1 MDAIQTKYLSATNS
15 RGARIK
21 ANLDTVDGLISV
33 TVSYNYAISGVSNHR
48 ATALVLLEKLYAL
61 DTQAG
66 MKINRWRWKLAT
78 GVLADG
84 SYAHVWTGDLP

>member
-1 MDAIQTKYLSATNS
+1 MDAIQTKKLSATNT

-21 ANLDTVDGLISV
+21 ATLVGETSIIL
-33 TVSYNYAISGVSNHR
+33 SYNYAISDVSNHR
-48 ATALVLLEKLYAL
+48 EAALALLEKLHSL
-61 DTQAG
+61 DTQAPNEQAV
-66 MKINRWRWKLAT
+66 NRWRWKLAT

>member
-1 MDAIQTKYLSATNS
+1 MDAIQTKKLSATNT

-21 ANLDTVDGLISV
+21 ATLASEGSIIL
-33 TVSYNYAISGVSNHR
+33 SYNYAISEVSNHR
-48 ATALVLLEKLYAL
+48 AAALALLEKLYAQ

-66 MKINRWRWKLAT
+66 MQMNRWRWKIAT
-78 GVLADG
+78 GILADG

>member
-1 MDAIQTKYLSATNS
+1 MDAIQTKKLSATNT

-21 ANLDTVDGLISV
+21 ATLVGETSIIL
-33 TVSYNYAISGVSNHR
+33 SYNYAISDVSNHR
-48 ATALVLLEKLYAL
+48 EAALALLEKLYAQ

-66 MKINRWRWKLAT
+66 IEPGVNRGRWKLAT
-78 GVLADG
+78 GILADG

>member
-1 MDAIQTKYLSATNS
+1 MDAIQTKKLSATNT
-15 RGARIK
+15 RGSRIK
-21 ANLDTVDGLISV
+21 ATLLGETSIIL
-33 TVSYNYAISGVSNHR
+33 SYNYAISDVSNHR
-48 ATALVLLEKLYAL
+48 AAALALLEKLYAL

-78 GVLADG
+78 GELSDG

>member
-15 RGARIK
+15 RGPRIK
-21 ANLDTVDGLISV
+21 ANLDTVAGLMSI
-33 TVSYNYAISGVSNHR
+33 TVSYNYAIGGVSNHR
-48 ATALVLLEKLYAL
+48 AAALALLEKLYAL

-66 MKINRWRWKLAT
+66 MKINRWSWKLAT
-78 GVLADG
+78 GVLPDG

>member
-1 MDAIQTKYLSATNS
+1 MDAIQTKKLSATNT
-15 RGARIK
+15 RGTRIK
-21 ANLDTVDGLISV
+21 ATLVGEAI
-33 TVSYNYAISGVSNHR
+33 TVSYNYAISDFSNHR
-48 ATALVLLEKLYAL
+48 ATALALLEKLYAL

-78 GVLADG
+78 GILADG

>member
-1 MDAIQTKYLSATNS
+1 MDAIQTKKLSATNT
-15 RGARIK
+15 RGVRIK
-21 ANLDTVDGLISV
+21 ATLGKTSV
-33 TVSYNYAISGVSNHR
+33 TASYNYAISGVSNHR
-48 ATALVLLEKLYAL
+48 EAALALLEKLHAL

>member
-1 MDAIQTKYLSATNS
+1 MDAIQTKKLSATNT
-15 RGARIK
+15 RGTRIK
-21 ANLDTVDGLISV
+21 ATLVGEAI
-33 TVSYNYAISGVSNHR
+33 TVSYNYAISDVSNHR
-48 ATALVLLEKLYAL
+48 AAALALLEKLYAL

-78 GVLADG
+78 GELSDG